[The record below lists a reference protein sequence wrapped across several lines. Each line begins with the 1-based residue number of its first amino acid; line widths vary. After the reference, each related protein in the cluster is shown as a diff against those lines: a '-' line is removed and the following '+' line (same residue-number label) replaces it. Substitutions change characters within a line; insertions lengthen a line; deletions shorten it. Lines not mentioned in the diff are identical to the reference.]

1 MHAELF
7 LWPDTAC
14 RPACAVRGWS
24 SAEKRKAGGGGEG
37 DEPGRRWRAGAVQGV
52 IAGLRDPARHLRLAS
67 RHRDRFSERHSVHH
81 RLWLRLERP
90 AAARAQPP
98 TDARVLS
105 RRLGVSCPGPGALAS
120 CCRLVWL
127 VSAAAAASCWVCEV
141 GIQCRDFVSRHG
153 AHLPLVFIQRSWPS
167 RGRRNHPEALKPG
180 YNDVRNRDRCGHGD
194 NPLNPRPG
202 GGLSHLRHGG
212 GGGCQ
217 NDPLQLEN

>member
-24 SAEKRKAGGGGEG
+24 SNEKRKAGGGGEG

-52 IAGLRDPARHLRLAS
+52 FAGLRDPARHLRLAS

-105 RRLGVSCPGPGALAS
+105 RRSGGGSGGAGGQVAPPLKDVGGQTCLFATPSEAS
-120 CCRLVWL
+120 GKVKN
-127 VSAAAAASCWVCEV
+127 ST
-141 GIQCRDFVSRHG
+141 I
-153 AHLPLVFIQRSWPS
+153 SWP
-167 RGRRNHPEALKPG
+167 NT
-180 YNDVRNRDRCGHGD
+180 
-194 NPLNPRPG
+194 
-202 GGLSHLRHGG
+202 
-212 GGGCQ
+212 
-217 NDPLQLEN
+217 